1 MSETETETFS
11 SPRVVRKHRM
21 RRAGILKAAASVFA
35 EMGYHRASLEEIAD
49 RIDLT
54 RASLYHY
61 FPSKDALLSACLE
74 YGAEEA
80 NNRLAEVVK
89 STVDQTATERLRSLI
104 ITQLT
109 VITVDA
115 PELSRLFLSPMD
127 WPDMFRAQVRN
138 LRDRHDSFFRLV
150 IEEGVHS
157 GEFTCIDSNVA
168 RHCLHGGMNY
178 VPVWLRHGKPGHESS
193 IRTVADTLLE
203 MFVNPSAA
211 R

>member
-1 MSETETETFS
+1 
-11 SPRVVRKHRM
+11 M
-21 RRAGILKAAASVFA
+21 RRDGILRAAASVFS

-80 NNRLAEVVK
+80 NKRLADV
-89 STVDQTATERLRSLI
+89 TAATEGQPATARLRSLVV
-104 ITQLT
+104 TQLT

-127 WPDMFRAQVRN
+127 WPDMFRTQVRG

-150 IEEGVHS
+150 IEEGLRT
-157 GEFTCIDSNVA
+157 GEFNCPDSNTA
-168 RHCLHGGMNY
+168 RHCLHGAMNY
-178 VPVWLRHGKPGHESS
+178 APVWLRAGRHGYEKS
-193 IRTVADTLLE
+193 IQAVADAVLR
-203 MFVNPSAA
+203 MFAA
-211 R
+211 EPP

>member
-1 MSETETETFS
+1 
-11 SPRVVRKHRM
+11 M
-21 RRAGILKAAASVFA
+21 RRDGILRAAASVFS

-80 NNRLAEVVK
+80 ISRLTAVAEADAGK
-89 STVDQTATERLRSLI
+89 TATSRLRNLI

-109 VITVDA
+109 VITVEA

-127 WPDMFRAQVRN
+127 WPDMFRTQVRG
-138 LRDRHDSFFRLV
+138 LRDRHDSFFRSA
-150 IEEGVHS
+150 IEDGVKT
-157 GEFTCIDSNVA
+157 GELACADSNVA
-168 RHCLHGGMNY
+168 RHCLHGAMNY
-178 VPVWLRHGKPGHESS
+178 VPVWIRPGTHGYNKS
-193 IRTVADTLLE
+193 IQAVADALLR
-203 MFVNPSAA
+203 MFVLPSNNPTK
-211 R
+211 

>member
-1 MSETETETFS
+1 
-11 SPRVVRKHRM
+11 M
-21 RRAGILKAAASVFA
+21 RRDGILRAAASVFS

-80 NNRLAEVVK
+80 ISQLAEIAAA
-89 STVDQTATERLRSLI
+89 TAGQPAAARLRSLI

-109 VITVDA
+109 VITVHA

-127 WPDMFRAQVRN
+127 WPDMFRAQVRG

-150 IEEGVHS
+150 IEDGVRT
-157 GEFTCIDSNVA
+157 GEFSCADSNVA
-168 RHCLHGGMNY
+168 RHCLHGAMNY
-178 VPVWLRHGKPGHESS
+178 APVWLRPGKQGYEKS
-193 IRTVADTLLE
+193 IQTVADALLRL
-203 MFVNPSAA
+203 FAA
-211 R
+211 PPETTTPHGV